1 MAGPS
6 PAELQQAVDQFPA
19 PPDTEQFAEADALLN
34 GTYTMIADS
43 WYDTLQEYVEAYKSG
58 TCLREDV
65 LEHIES
71 IPSFY
76 LSDGAAPLRE
86 RKRQLIDAAEKTEV
100 VTAVSQWYHQVRSL
114 LADTPRDLTRF
125 ERMLHD
131 FGYALAHVLFLGART
146 PEAVA
151 RRLRIAYQVVG
162 VQIDETVRD
171 GEAERTRFTCP
182 YRDIAAEQRGDR
194 WVCHEK
200 LDRVDDGY
208 VTYLG
213 ERGID
218 YQRPRACDNA
228 TQCHSTV
235 ARESPER
242 KWPHMPPETVAAAM
256 DIETPLL
263 P

>member
-6 PAELQQAVDQFPA
+6 PAELQRAVNQFPA
-19 PPDTEQFAEADALLN
+19 PPDTERFAEADALLN
-34 GTYTMIADS
+34 GTYSAIADA
-43 WYDTLQEYVEAYKSG
+43 WYDTLTEYVEAYEAG
-58 TCLREDV
+58 TCLRENV
-65 LEHIES
+65 LEHVES
-71 IPSFY
+71 IPSFH

-86 RKRQLIDAAEKTEV
+86 RKERLVHAAEKSEAV
-100 VTAVSQWYHQVRSL
+100 AAVSQWYHRVRSL
-114 LADTPRDLTRF
+114 LEDTPQELTFF

-131 FGYALAHVLFLGART
+131 FGYALAHGLFLGART

-151 RRLRIAYQVVG
+151 RRLRVAYQAVG
-162 VQIDETVRD
+162 VRIDETMRD
-171 GEAERTRFTCP
+171 GGAERTRFTCP
-182 YRDIAAEQRGDR
+182 YRDIRSEQCGDR

-218 YQRPRACDNA
+218 YQRPRACNNA

-242 KWPHMPPETVAAAM
+242 KWPHMPPATVATTM

-263 P
+263 S